1 METIVIGGGP
11 AGLTAA
17 YELTRLGAH
26 ATVLEADPV
35 YVGGISRTA
44 QYKGYRFDIGGHR
57 FFSKSEEI
65 EALWREILTD
75 DFLERPRSS
84 RICYRGKF
92 YSYPLRAFEALR
104 NLGLSESF
112 LCGLSY
118 LKARLLPIAAP
129 ANFEEYVVNL
139 FGRRLYNIFFKT
151 YTEKVWG
158 MSCTSISADWA
169 AQRIKGL
176 SLARAV
182 LDGLGLRNRK
192 EVVKTLITTFRYP
205 RLGPGMMW
213 DACAD
218 RIKRM
223 GGDVKMGAAVDS
235 IVFNASTRKWTVGY
249 RLPDGKETTI
259 VGEAVVSTLPMR
271 TLSRILRPPMS
282 DKAVAAAN
290 ALRYRDFLVVAI
302 ILKGALEWHD
312 QWIYIHDP
320 GVKVGRVQ
328 NFRAWSPELLPNADT
343 TCLGLEYFC
352 AEGDGIWTSS
362 DSELQDLA
370 IRELETLGLAK
381 RDRVLDGT
389 VVRQPKAYPVYDA
402 AYRANVEIVRDEI
415 KACYPGLHL
424 VGRNGMHKYNNQDH
438 SMMTA
443 LVVARNIVAGKELG
457 DLWLI
462 NEDASYHEQGA
473 SGLRSVPMPITP
485 ETT

>member
-1 METIVIGGGP
+1 MEVIVIGGGP

-17 YELTRLGAH
+17 YELSRLGAL
-26 ATVLEADPV
+26 AAVLEADPR

-65 EALWREILTD
+65 EALWKEILPD
-75 DFLERPRSS
+75 DFIERPRSS

-92 YSYPLRAFEALR
+92 YSYPLRALEALR
-104 NLGLSESF
+104 NLGLLDSF

-118 LKARLLPIAAP
+118 LKARISPIAQP
-129 ANFEEYVVNL
+129 VNFEEYVVNL
-139 FGRRLYNIFFKT
+139 FGRRLYSIFFKT

-176 SLARAV
+176 SLAKAV

-192 EVVKTLITTFRYP
+192 EVVKSLITTFRYP

-213 DACAD
+213 DACAA
-218 RIKRM
+218 RIKHM
-223 GGDVKMGAAVDS
+223 GGAVKMGATVESAVFD
-235 IVFNASTRKWTVGY
+235 ASSRKWTIGF
-249 RLPDGKETTI
+249 RLPDGNESTLI
-259 VGEAVVSTLPMR
+259 GDAVVSTLPMR
-271 TLSRILRPPMS
+271 TLCQILHPPMS
-282 DKAVAAAN
+282 DKAMAAAN

-302 ILKGALEWHD
+302 ILKGAPEWND

-328 NFRAWSPELLPNADT
+328 NFRAWSPDLLPDPDT

-352 AEGDGIWTSS
+352 AEGDGIWTST
-362 DSELQDLA
+362 DAELQELA
-370 IRELETLGLAK
+370 IRELETLGLAS
-381 RDRVLDGT
+381 REHVLDGT

-402 AYRANVEIVRDEI
+402 TYRENVEIIRDEI
-415 KACYPGLHL
+415 KARYPGLHL

-443 LVVARNIVAGKELG
+443 LLAARNIVAGKELE
-457 DLWLI
+457 DPWLV
-462 NEDASYHEQGA
+462 NEDASYHEQGT
-473 SGLRSVPMPITP
+473 SGLRSVPMPIP
-485 ETT
+485 PAN